1 MNNPKKI
8 TVFIVDDHQML
19 IDGIRALLSNE
30 PDFEITGDALRSVD
44 ALEKLRKKKVDII
57 ITDINM
63 PDMNGI
69 EFSRA
74 IRLTHP
80 NQKILA
86 LSMFGEKS
94 TITDMMD
101 AGVSGYILKNTGKQ
115 ELITALKTIAAGGT
129 FMSKEVC
136 EELKKVDDIV
146 DRRYILTVRE
156 REIITYIARGM
167 SHTQIGEQLFISPR
181 TVDTHRTNLM
191 KKLEVN
197 SIAELIK
204 LAIQLKLIE

>member
-1 MNNPKKI
+1 MSNAKKI
-8 TVFIVDDHQML
+8 TIFIVDDHQML

-30 PDFEITGDALRSVD
+30 PDFEIVGDALRSSE
-44 ALEKLRKKKVDII
+44 ALEKLKKKKVDII

-80 NQKILA
+80 DQKLLA
-86 LSMFGEKS
+86 LSMFGEKT
-94 TITDMMD
+94 TITDMLD

-115 ELITALKTIAAGGT
+115 ELITALKTIAAGEK
-129 FMSKEVC
+129 FFSKDVS
-136 EELKKVDDIV
+136 EELKKTDDTI
-146 DRRYILTVRE
+146 DKRYILTVRE

>member
-1 MNNPKKI
+1 MSNAKKI

-30 PDFEITGDALRSVD
+30 PDFEITGDALRSVE
-44 ALEKLRKKKVDII
+44 ALEKLRKKKVDVI

-115 ELITALKTIAAGGT
+115 ELITALKTIAAGET
-129 FMSKEVC
+129 FMSKDVC